1 MIVAALVTET
11 RINLGTFMPSTKSVT
26 GKNHVE
32 SSDANPKPSQLASDL
47 AILRDFAGRQLDVSL
62 LALNVGF
69 LVAGAQHDLMEV
81 IEYCGAMSYIRTTL
95 SLRTE
100 IECVL
105 ITGSLAAWRDA
116 VAEGC
121 TAHPMSTA
129 RAAFNQVYQQLC
141 QKGLSELFSDR
152 RPHEKPDGTFLLLE
166 SKL

>member
-11 RINLGTFMPSTKSVT
+11 RIDLSTFMPSTKSVT
-26 GKNHVE
+26 GMNHVAA
-32 SSDANPKPSQLASDL
+32 SDMSPGVSRLATDL

-62 LALNVGF
+62 LAMSVGF

-81 IEYCGAMSYIRTTL
+81 IEYCGAMSYVRTTL
-95 SLRTE
+95 SLRSE

-121 TAHPMSTA
+121 KAHPMSTA

-141 QKGLSELFSDR
+141 QKGLSELFSDK
-152 RPHEKPDGTFLLLE
+152 RPYEKPDGTFLLLE
-166 SKL
+166 SK